1 VAVSLHE
8 RGIAQAAAPCR
19 KLPPEVYRHVGLLEE
34 LRALQRDL
42 TNLGD
47 SVAIGLLER
56 AVCSFFL
63 ELAVFYGPCDALQKR
78 GETT

>member
-1 VAVSLHE
+1 M
-8 RGIAQAAAPCR
+8 
-19 KLPPEVYRHVGLLEE
+19 GLLEE